1 MNENKL
7 REAIRKE
14 LKNINEVS
22 TPELVSQGFNT
33 AAATPEQIMYAM
45 EIIGSVLAGRVLSK
59 LLLSAWS
66 LIQTYIKGILSKQKA
81 Q

>member
-33 AAATPEQIMYAM
+33 ATATPEQIMYAM
-45 EIIGSVLAGRVLSK
+45 EIIGSVLAGTVLLK
-59 LLLSAWS
+59 AWS
-66 LIQTYIKGILSKQKA
+66 PIQAYIKGILSKQKA